1 MAFKKATKRDAI
13 LRFAIMGPAGSGKTR
28 TALELATRLGKRVAV
43 IDSEGG
49 RSRAYSG
56 RFDFDVDDELPDYS
70 PESYVKAIRQA
81 QADGYDVIVVDSA
94 SHEWAGK
101 GGVLGKVDVVGAKT
115 GNKWAAWSV
124 GTPAHQ
130 SFIDAVIQCRCHIV
144 LTLRSKTEWVVDG
157 GKPKAIGVGAVQRD
171 GTEYEVDFVGQMD
184 LEHRLTIIKTTD
196 YAELEGVT
204 FVKPAADLA
213 DALKKWL
220 SDKPAPAKNAP
231 QEAPPSATPPVPEVP
246 PAGVVPDVLGA
257 ITLAS
262 NLPALDALVPPI
274 QAMAE
279 PAKSVAK
286 AAWRARQKVLAEGKA
301 A

>member
-56 RFDFDVDDELPDYS
+56 RFNFDVDDELPDYS

-81 QADGYDVIVVDSA
+81 QTDGYDVIVVDSA

-101 GGVLGKVDVVGAKT
+101 GGVLAKVDNIAAKSQS
-115 GNKWAAWSV
+115 GNKFTAWAV

-130 SFIDAVIQCRCHIV
+130 SFIDAVIQCRRHII
-144 LTLRSKTEWVVDG
+144 LTLRSKTEWVLEENAS
-157 GKPKAIGVGAVQRD
+157 GKKVPKAIGVGAVQRD

-184 LEHRLTIIKTTD
+184 PEHRLTIIKTTD

-204 FVKPAADLA
+204 FDKPSADLA

-220 SDKPAPAKNAP
+220 SDKPAPGPVATPEPKAAATNGHAAV
-231 QEAPPSATPPVPEVP
+231 QDAPPEAIL
-246 PAGVVPDVLGA
+246 AMINMAPD
-257 ITLAS
+257 
-262 NLPALDALVPPI
+262 LPALDALVPTV
-274 QAMAE
+274 QG
-279 PAKSVAK
+279 
-286 AAWRARQKVLAEGKA
+286 AAGAGVRGS
-301 A
+301 